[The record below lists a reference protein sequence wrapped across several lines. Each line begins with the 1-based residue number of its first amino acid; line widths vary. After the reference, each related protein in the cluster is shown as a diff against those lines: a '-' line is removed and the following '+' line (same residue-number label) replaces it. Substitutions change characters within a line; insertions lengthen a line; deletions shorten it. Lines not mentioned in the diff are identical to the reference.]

1 MWQKCV
7 SLTLHSGCVKVS
19 DAVKLFTSFSQCW
32 YHCSTSCPLV
42 ITEIIC
48 MKAFFLGDLH
58 SHGGET
64 DITGK
69 REESHAYQ
77 TLEEG
82 RRTTAVVMLLFNVHV
97 ITMRFYFIEVFLLG
111 AVFLS
116 MMHLSEGKRIL
127 FLNLSCAGR
136 LPSLGSSFPTSESFL
151 LFLGLLAIM
160 KCLFICFW
168 KYLPL
173 VVKVPLP
180 GGLSLFLMMLLI
192 VAVFITPTYINMW

>member
-1 MWQKCV
+1 MQE
-7 SLTLHSGCVKVS
+7 G
-19 DAVKLFTSFSQCW
+19 
-32 YHCSTSCPLV
+32 
-42 ITEIIC
+42 
-48 MKAFFLGDLH
+48 FFLGDLH

-64 DITGK
+64 NITGK

-160 KCLFICFW
+160 NCLFICFW

>member
-1 MWQKCV
+1 MQE
-7 SLTLHSGCVKVS
+7 G
-19 DAVKLFTSFSQCW
+19 
-32 YHCSTSCPLV
+32 
-42 ITEIIC
+42 
-48 MKAFFLGDLH
+48 FFLGDLH

-82 RRTTAVVMLLFNVHV
+82 RRTTAVVLLLFNVHV
-97 ITMRFYFIEVFLLG
+97 ISMRFYFIEVFLLG
-111 AVFLS
+111 AVLLS

-136 LPSLGSSFPTSESFL
+136 LPSLASSFPTSESFL

-180 GGLSLFLMMLLI
+180 RGPVTIPYDAFNCCCIYHPHLYKYVVMKFCSHSFRSESCSDMPFIMFMPLFMFK
-192 VAVFITPTYINMW
+192 V